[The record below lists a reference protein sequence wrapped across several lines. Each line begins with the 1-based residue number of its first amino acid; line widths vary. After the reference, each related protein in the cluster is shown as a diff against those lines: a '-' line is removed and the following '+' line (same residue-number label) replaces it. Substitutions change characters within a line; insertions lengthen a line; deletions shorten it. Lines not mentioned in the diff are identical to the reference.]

1 MTLKLFITVILII
14 LSAIF
19 SGTETA
25 FTSLSLIQKKELEER
40 KGSKAKNANYLAS
53 HPDLLLTTILIGNN
67 IVNISVSALVTS
79 FTIEYLGNAYVGYA
93 TGILTLLILIFGEIT
108 PKQIAIIHNIK
119 IAIEMAIPIRIL
131 TILLFPLVI
140 IFKSLSN
147 EISKAFSRGKK
158 KKETSLEGIR
168 HIVDTAEDEGVLD
181 EYESGLM
188 EKVLHFSETQ
198 VRTIMT
204 HRSEVFRLNE
214 DTPLS
219 DALAKIVD
227 SGFSRIPLYRDS
239 LDDITG
245 IIRVRDVLRAIV
257 DNKEEEPIKLYAR
270 KPLFVPETLHI
281 DDLFLEFQ
289 RSKQQ
294 MAFII
299 DEYGSFAG
307 IICMEDVVE
316 QLFGEMYDEHETEK
330 PEPIRPLSRS
340 VQGEKWFMVEAETP
354 LLRFTDELNLE
365 FPEDQEDKGETV
377 AAYLMNESEK
387 LLQKNDV
394 IETSLGRFRVVRTK
408 GRRVLS
414 VIFVQKVDE
423 E

>member
-1 MTLKLFITVILII
+1 MTLKLIITVILII

-25 FTSLSLIQKKELEER
+25 FTSLSLIQKKEIEEM
-40 KGSKAKNANYLAS
+40 KGRKAKNTTYLAN

-79 FTIEYLGNAYVGYA
+79 FTIEYFGSAYVGYA
-93 TGILTLLILIFGEIT
+93 TGVLTLLILIFGEIT
-108 PKQIAIIHNIK
+108 PKQIAIIHNVK
-119 IAIEMAIPIRIL
+119 IATSMAIPVRIL
-131 TILLFPLVI
+131 TIVLFPLVV
-140 IFKSLSN
+140 IFRGLSN
-147 EISKAFSRGKK
+147 EISKLFSKGDT
-158 KKETSLEGIR
+158 KKETSVEGIL

-204 HRSEVFRLNE
+204 HKSEVFRLPE
-214 DTPLS
+214 DTTLS
-219 DALAKIVD
+219 DALSEIAN
-227 SGFSRIPLYRDS
+227 SGFSRIPLYKDNI
-239 LDDITG
+239 DNITG
-245 IIRVRDVLRAIV
+245 IIRVRDVLKAIAEGKT
-257 DNKEEEPIKLYAR
+257 DEAIHLYAR
-270 KPLFVPETLHI
+270 KPLFIPETLHI
-281 DDLFLEFQ
+281 DDLFMEFQ

-330 PEPIRPLSRS
+330 PEPIRPISRS
-340 VQGEKWFMVEAETP
+340 IKGEKWFMVEAETP
-354 LLRFTDELNLE
+354 LLRFTEELDLE
-365 FPEDQEDKGETV
+365 FPSDQEDKGETV

-387 LLQKNDV
+387 ILQKNDV

-414 VIFVQKVDE
+414 VIFIQKE
-423 E
+423 EEE

>member
-1 MTLKLFITVILII
+1 MTLKLIITVILII

-25 FTSLSLIQKKELEER
+25 FTSLSLIQKKEIEEM
-40 KGSKAKNANYLAS
+40 KGRKAKNTTYLAN

-79 FTIEYLGNAYVGYA
+79 FTIEYFGSAYVGYA

-108 PKQIAIIHNIK
+108 PKQIAIIHNVK
-119 IAIEMAIPIRIL
+119 IATSMAIPVRIL
-131 TILLFPLVI
+131 TIVLFPLVV
-140 IFKSLSN
+140 IFRKLSN
-147 EISKAFSRGKK
+147 EISKLFSKGNT
-158 KKETSLEGIR
+158 KKETSVEGIL

-204 HRSEVFRLNE
+204 HKSEVFRLPE
-214 DTPLS
+214 DTTLS
-219 DALAKIVD
+219 DALSEIAN
-227 SGFSRIPLYRDS
+227 SGFSRIPLYKDNI
-239 LDDITG
+239 DNITG
-245 IIRVRDVLRAIV
+245 IIRVRDVLKAIAEGKA
-257 DNKEEEPIKLYAR
+257 DEAIHLYAR
-270 KPLFVPETLHI
+270 KPLFIPETLHI
-281 DDLFLEFQ
+281 DDLFMEFQ

-316 QLFGEMYDEHETEK
+316 QLFGEMYDEHETVK
-330 PEPIRPLSRS
+330 PEPIRPISRS
-340 VQGEKWFMVEAETP
+340 IKGEKWFMVEAETP
-354 LLRFTDELNLE
+354 LLRFTEELDLE
-365 FPEDQEDKGETV
+365 FPSDQEDKGETV

-387 LLQKNDV
+387 ILQKNDV

-414 VIFVQKVDE
+414 VIFIQKE
-423 E
+423 EEE

>member
-1 MTLKLFITVILII
+1 M
-14 LSAIF
+14 
-19 SGTETA
+19 
-25 FTSLSLIQKKELEER
+25 
-40 KGSKAKNANYLAS
+40 KGRKAKNTTYLAN

-79 FTIEYLGNAYVGYA
+79 FTIEYFGSAYVGYA
-93 TGILTLLILIFGEIT
+93 TGVLTLLILIFGEIT
-108 PKQIAIIHNIK
+108 PKQIAIIHNVK
-119 IAIEMAIPIRIL
+119 IATSMAIPVRIL
-131 TILLFPLVI
+131 TIVLFPLVV
-140 IFKSLSN
+140 IFRGLSN
-147 EISKAFSRGKK
+147 EISKLFSKGDT
-158 KKETSLEGIR
+158 KKETSVEGIL

-204 HRSEVFRLNE
+204 HKSEVFRLPE
-214 DTPLS
+214 DTTLS
-219 DALAKIVD
+219 DALSEIAN
-227 SGFSRIPLYRDS
+227 SGFSRIPLYKDNI
-239 LDDITG
+239 DNITG
-245 IIRVRDVLRAIV
+245 IIRVRDVLKAIAEG
-257 DNKEEEPIKLYAR
+257 KEDEAIHLYAR
-270 KPLFVPETLHI
+270 KPLFIPETLHI
-281 DDLFLEFQ
+281 DDLFMEFQ

-330 PEPIRPLSRS
+330 PEPIRPMSRS
-340 VQGEKWFMVEAETP
+340 IKGEKWFMVEAETP
-354 LLRFTDELNLE
+354 LLRFTEELDLE
-365 FPEDQEDKGETV
+365 FPSDQEDKGETV

-387 LLQKNDV
+387 ILQKNDV

-414 VIFVQKVDE
+414 VIFIQKDE
-423 E
+423 EE